1 MMNLK
6 KRWAMKKNNKFV
18 SLQQAFNLR
27 KKNQHYRA
35 SAVFPIFLTKFNDF
49 FLVFF
54 NYWTNKNFIKV
65 TSLNLRIHIYNQD
78 GNLIKDFN
86 TNISKEHNQFSM
98 HSILEKKYF
107 KLFFSGTIFV
117 EIISFENLSFP
128 FPAIIGVY
136 RSKNL
141 YSSVHSAGRIKNLNE
156 VHNIFY
162 TKETNWTCKFEKG
175 ITPFFHYFVGPTTP
189 KKNYITVTLLSS
201 SKKIKKRK
209 KINIKNLKAFSS
221 RIFFIKE
228 IFGNIKYL
236 NSDFVSVEVEHNST
250 FPRMVVGNFHKKTN
264 FFETTH
270 SFPFIEKKDYCPKIK
285 GKNFQSKLSAYKD
298 KDLQLNLKLFPTNC
312 LGRFKGKI
320 YKKKIKQSK
329 LSYTGET
336 IDYNFKNLSKV
347 NILKLEKDDQILG
360 IKMLGNEVPSR
371 FNASFIYKVDGVK
384 SNYSLDIADGARS
397 CITPGKTSHWGHGY
411 IGEKFETVIM
421 IINDNHKIENKYKAS
436 GELSIYSSK
445 FMIKT
450 KIIIEPDSI
459 KILKISKMK
468 KIKSLTKK
476 YKFFSWFLKMESP
489 GCEAFWLSYRKN
501 DGAIFGDH
509 SF

>member
-1 MMNLK
+1 
-6 KRWAMKKNNKFV
+6 MKKNSNLA
-18 SLQQAFNLR
+18 SLQQAFESR

-35 SAVFPIFLTKFNDF
+35 SAVFPIFLTKVNDF

-54 NYWTNKNFIKV
+54 NYWTNKNFIK
-65 TSLNLRIHIYNQD
+65 TSSLNLRIHIYDQD
-78 GNLIKDFN
+78 GNSIKDFN
-86 TNISKEHNQFSM
+86 TSISKTHNQFSM

-107 KLFFSGTIFV
+107 KNFFSGTVFV

-128 FPAIIGVY
+128 FPAIIGLY

-156 VHNIFY
+156 KHEIFY
-162 TKETNWTCKFEKG
+162 TKETNWSCKFEKG
-175 ITPFFHYFVGPTTP
+175 ITPFFHYFVGPTIP
-189 KKNYITVTLLSS
+189 KKNYITVSLLSS

-209 KINIKNLKAFSS
+209 KINIKNLKPFSS
-221 RIFFIKE
+221 RVFFIKK

-250 FPRMVVGNFHKKTN
+250 FPRMVVGNFHKKAN

-270 SFPFIEKKDYCPKIK
+270 SFPFIKKKDYCPKVK
-285 GKNFQSKLSAYKD
+285 DKEFQSKLSAYKD
-298 KDLQLNLKLFPTNC
+298 KDLQLDLKLFPTNC
-312 LGRFKGKI
+312 PGNFKGKI
-320 YKKKIKQSK
+320 YKKKIKQNK
-329 LSYTGET
+329 LVFTGET
-336 IDYNFKNLSKV
+336 IDYNFKSLSKT
-347 NILKLEKDDQILG
+347 NILKLEKDDQILD
-360 IKMLGNEVPSR
+360 IKMLGNKVPSR
-371 FNASFIYKVDGVK
+371 FNASFIYKVEGAK

-411 IGEKFETVIM
+411 IGEKFETAIM
-421 IINDNHKIENKYKAS
+421 IINDNHKKRNQYKAN

-445 FMIKT
+445 FKIKT
-450 KIIIEPDSI
+450 KIKIEPDSI

-468 KIKSLTKK
+468 KIKNLMTK
-476 YKFFSWFLKMESP
+476 YKFFSWFLKMKNP
-489 GCEAFWLSYRKN
+489 GCEAFWLSYRKK